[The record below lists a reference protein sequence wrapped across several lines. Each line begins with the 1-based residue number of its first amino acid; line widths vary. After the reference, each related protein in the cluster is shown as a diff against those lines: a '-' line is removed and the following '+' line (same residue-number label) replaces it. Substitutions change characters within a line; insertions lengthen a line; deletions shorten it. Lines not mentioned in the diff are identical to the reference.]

1 MILSS
6 SENGFSETN
15 MMFDLNEALI
25 NARREVEKIIEADP
39 ELIKSEVEE
48 VRLARENERIW
59 TFTADIPK
67 LIEEG
72 WSPGAITVL
81 IDKTDGHVF
90 CAEQEADF
98 HKNYENTRRRA
109 GFVKPKQSLAKE

>member
-1 MILSS
+1 MS
-6 SENGFSETN
+6 
-15 MMFDLNEALI
+15 DLNEALI
-25 NARREVEKIIEADP
+25 TARKEVEKIIEADA
-39 ELIKSEVEE
+39 ELVQSEVEE

-67 LIEEG
+67 LINEG

-81 IDKTDGHVF
+81 IDKTDGHVLTP
-90 CAEQEADF
+90 EQEADF

-109 GFVKPKQSLAKE
+109 GFIKPQANAVKE

>member
-1 MILSS
+1 
-6 SENGFSETN
+6 
-15 MMFDLNEALI
+15 MFNLNEAR
-25 NARREVEKIIEADP
+25 NTARKEVEKIIEADP
-39 ELIKSEVEE
+39 QLTEAEVEE

-67 LIEEG
+67 LINEG

-81 IDKTDGHVF
+81 IDKTDGHVLS
-90 CAEQEADF
+90 AEQEADF

-109 GFVKPKQSLAKE
+109 GFIKSK